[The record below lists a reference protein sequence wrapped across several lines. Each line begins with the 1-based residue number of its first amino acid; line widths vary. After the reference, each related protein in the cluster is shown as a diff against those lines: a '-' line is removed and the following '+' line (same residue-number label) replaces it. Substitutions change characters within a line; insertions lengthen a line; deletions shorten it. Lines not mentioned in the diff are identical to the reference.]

1 MGIEP
6 IKVWYI
12 DITKW
17 TYKNKYIGQEN
28 WWLKTM
34 KIDYL

>member
-17 TYKNKYIGQEN
+17 TYKNKYQE
-28 WWLKTM
+28 WKQ
-34 KIDYL
+34 

>member
-17 TYKNKYIGQEN
+17 TYKNKYQE
-28 WWLKTM
+28 
-34 KIDYL
+34 Y

>member
-17 TYKNKYIGQEN
+17 TYK
-28 WWLKTM
+28 KTFF
-34 KIDYL
+34 KWNDFISY